1 MRLFTCQELQ
11 LVQQASQQAAHLVS
25 RFYCFAPREWT
36 MLRYEVKTQ
45 EELTAN
51 ERLDTVLAQVL
62 CYQYARQI
70 NQKVEYKDLYCICL
84 QDTKILNTFNN
95 IKGDLFNLLLY
106 VLTHE
111 LVHVVRF
118 GQQLQRI
125 DLAIEERN
133 KEEEKVEIIT
143 EKILSKQINYLAQI
157 PLTKIKSTCSL

>member
-11 LVQQASQQAAHLVS
+11 LVQQASQQAAYLVS
-25 RFYCFAPREWT
+25 RFYCLAPREWT

-45 EELTAN
+45 EELTDN

-62 CYQYARQI
+62 CYQYACQI
-70 NQKVEYKDLYCICL
+70 NQKIEYKDLYCICL

-95 IKGDLFNLLLY
+95 IEGDLFNLLLY

-118 GQQLQRI
+118 GQQLQSI

-143 EKILSKQINYLAQI
+143 GKILSNQMSYLAQ
-157 PLTKIKSTCSL
+157 PSLRKLQSFSLL